1 MKGGISD
8 MDTKSLKTLGIIASI
23 GGVAMT
29 LLSGYVDDKKLD
41 AKVDEAVEKKFA
53 ELKDDEENE
62 EEES

>member
-1 MKGGISD
+1 